1 VLAIVGEYAGCTPR
15 TSDERA
21 NSKRVATAGCENGP
35 KEAPVPSFGS
45 KIIEHVDRSG
55 SALRDSA
62 RRHIRHNACQ
72 SLLNQTAPATSATRF
87 SRLRLGAVGEPI
99 CIELTT
105 VPHRGNPTGL
115 PPPPQLRLVRRVRMP
130 ATQLSLL
137 TRHRS
142 SIRPVICKT
151 SHATADP
158 LLARRGRNRWKS
170 SLFSSPTISNA
181 EPDDLI
187 LRRAT
192 RGPRNDRNEDPF
204 CSLHSPKVGVH

>member
-142 SIRPVICKT
+142 SIRPVICKNLACNCR
-151 SHATADP
+151 S
-158 LLARRGRNRWKS
+158 LARQAR
-170 SLFSSPTISNA
+170 A
-181 EPDDLI
+181 EQVEVFLIQLADDFE
-187 LRRAT
+187 RRAGRLDLEESHT
-192 RGPRNDRNEDPF
+192 R
-204 CSLHSPKVGVH
+204 SP